1 MKKLSQY
8 ITMTIIF
15 SSSLFQFTNVPAP
28 QINWQKSIGGTK
40 EDYFLYVIQLRDGNF
55 LYCGATESRNGDFIA
70 SGHGGSDAFL
80 LKVDD
85 TGGVIWKQTYG
96 GSRDEVFYNIIEA
109 ANGDII
115 AIGTSG
121 SNDQQ
126 VTNHH
131 GAPGVDDIWLVK
143 TNSKGELVK
152 ERCYGGSGSESAIEL
167 GMSEGLMIDRNG
179 SILFVGQ
186 TSSNDNDVSG
196 NHGDYDGWIV
206 KVDPTTF
213 NIINS
218 KTIGDAGY
226 DAAYN
231 IYEINGALF
240 VTGCKST
247 VPYITTDF
255 KTVEDHGEGFA
266 TKLDATTFITAWYK
280 IYGGSGSEYFNASL
294 VTQDKNLVLTG
305 HANSSDGDC
314 VGNQGFNTWTI
325 KINAGNGDILW
336 NNFTGVAGDSTSGFN
351 MTATHDGGFLL
362 VGIIINHLDP
372 LLPDAYVV
380 RLNSNGDTLWTK
392 RIGGSNSDYF
402 LGVVEKNDNRIL
414 AGGQTYSSDIPGFH
428 GGPFTSQK
436 FRLYPG
442 KKKDGPA
449 SDAWMVELK

>member
-1 MKKLSQY
+1 MV
-8 ITMTIIF
+8 IIF
-15 SSSLFQFTNVPAP
+15 SGSFFQFPDVPAP
-28 QINWQKSIGGTK
+28 QINWQKCIGGTK
-40 EDYFLYVIQLRDGNF
+40 GDQFLSVIQLRDGNF
-55 LYCGATESRNGDFIA
+55 LYCGSTESRNGDF
-70 SGHGGSDAFL
+70 SRQPGQSGSDAFL

-96 GSRDEVFYNIIEA
+96 GTRDEVFYNVIEA

-131 GAPGVDDIWLVK
+131 GVPGSDDVWLVK
-143 TNSKGELVK
+143 TNSNGQLLK
-152 ERCYGGSGSESAIEL
+152 ERCYGGSGSESAVEVGL
-167 GMSEGLMIDRNG
+167 SEGIMIDQNG
-179 SILFVGQ
+179 NILFVGQ
-186 TSSNDNDVSG
+186 TSSNNGDVSG

-218 KTIGDAGY
+218 KTIGDAAY

-231 IYEINGALF
+231 LYEINGYIF

-247 VPYITTDF
+247 VPYTTTDS
-255 KTVEDHGEGFA
+255 KRVEDHGEGFA
-266 TKLDATTFITAWYK
+266 TKLDATTLNTIWYK
-280 IYGGSGSEYFNASL
+280 IYGGSGSEYINSSV

-305 HANSSDGDC
+305 HAASSDGDC

-325 KINAGNGDILW
+325 KINAGDGHIIW
-336 NNFTGVAGDSTSGFN
+336 KNFTGVTGDSTAAFN
-351 MTATHDGGFLL
+351 MAATHDGGFLL
-362 VGIIINHLDP
+362 VGGIYGHADS

-392 RIGGSNSDYF
+392 RIGGSNRDF
-402 LGVVEKNDNRIL
+402 LLGVVEKNDNRIL
-414 AGGQTYSSDIPGFH
+414 AGGQTYSLNIPGFH
-428 GGPFTSQK
+428 GPSPSQGYPR
-436 FRLYPG
+436 FREG
-442 KKKDGPA
+442 KKNGPA
-449 SDAWMVELK
+449 SDAWMVELR